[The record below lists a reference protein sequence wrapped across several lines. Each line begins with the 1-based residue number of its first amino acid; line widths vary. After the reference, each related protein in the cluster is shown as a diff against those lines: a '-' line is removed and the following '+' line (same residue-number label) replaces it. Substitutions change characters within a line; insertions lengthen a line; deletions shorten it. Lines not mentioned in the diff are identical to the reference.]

1 MRRWQVKCFRNCLTS
16 YQLHN
21 CCNKIMVNQTGNR
34 VITQLILLNIP
45 ERGFLH
51 CNKISGKKKNLVRK
65 GWLYLIIQRVVS
77 YVTQGPTAGS
87 LYQVR
92 GQLFRH
98 KRWEGNF
105 IGTPLSD
112 SSAAISDSL
121 KSFMCTGLNYKF
133 HTLKFS
139 IFIII
144 FRLLL
149 LFFKITPGK
158 NWNSKIQILSS
169 KNIFSNF

>member
-1 MRRWQVKCFRNCLTS
+1 MRRWQVKCFRNCLIS

-51 CNKISGKKKNLVRK
+51 CNKISCKKKKLVRK

-77 YVTQGPTAGS
+77 YATQGATAGS

-98 KRWEGNF
+98 KSWEGNF

-112 SSAAISDSL
+112 SSAAISDSP
-121 KSFMCTGLNYKF
+121 KSFMCTGLNYEF

-149 LFFKITPGK
+149 LFYKITPGK
-158 NWNSKIQILSS
+158 NWNSKIQILPS